1 LGHLGLADHKV
12 DVRSTVG
19 LSDHWVD
26 LADHWVNLAD
36 LNDAGRAV
44 LRQLSGRLAV
54 LCPISTTHHLLLLN
68 PMLLLL
74 CPLQIDAAADI
85 TGCIVKQKLR
95 LESTG

>member
-54 LCPISTTHHLLLLN
+54 LCPISTTHYLLLFETN
-68 PMLLLL
+68 
-74 CPLQIDAAADI
+74 AAAAAMPFADR
-85 TGCIVKQKLR
+85 C
-95 LESTG
+95 SS